1 MAVRLLQV
9 KIDPH
14 VHTHYSYDSVIKPEE
29 LVFYAKRRGLDGI
42 AITDHDVIEGAIKI
56 ARNTDY
62 LIIPGIEVTSL
73 GGHVIGL
80 NVEEQVP
87 SKLSVDETVD
97 KIHEVGGIAVACH
110 PSALFKESLGKR
122 TTARFDAIEV
132 INSSV
137 IPFNRSKRK
146 SQKIASMLGIAK
158 VAGSDAHYGPEIG
171 YAYTIVDAELDAD
184 EIVKAI
190 SKGLCEPF
198 GTAIPLGMRL
208 KRELLSLRKRF
219 RL

>member
-97 KIHEVGGIAVACH
+97 KIHEAGGIAVACH

-132 INSSV
+132 INSSA
-137 IPFNRSKRK
+137 IPFNRSKK
-146 SQKIASMLGIAK
+146 ESQKIASMLGIAK

-171 YAYTIVDAELDAD
+171 YAYTVVDAELDAD

-198 GTAIPLGMRL
+198 GTAIPLGIRL

>member
-97 KIHEVGGIAVACH
+97 KIHEAGGIAVACH

>member
-9 KIDPH
+9 KIDLH
-14 VHTHYSYDSVIKPEE
+14 VHTRYSYDSVIKPEE

-97 KIHEVGGIAVACH
+97 KIHEAGGIAVACH
-110 PSALFKESLGKR
+110 PSALFKERLGKR

-132 INSSV
+132 INSSA
-137 IPFNRSKRK
+137 IPFNSSKK
-146 SQKIASMLGIAK
+146 ESQKIASMLGIAK

-171 YAYTIVDAELDAD
+171 YAYTVVDAELDAD

-208 KRELLSLRKRF
+208 KREFLSLRKRF

>member
-97 KIHEVGGIAVACH
+97 KIHEAGGIAVACH

-132 INSSV
+132 INSSA
-137 IPFNRSKRK
+137 IPFNSSKK
-146 SQKIASMLGIAK
+146 ESQKIASMLGIAK
-158 VAGSDAHYGPEIG
+158 AAGSDAHYGPEIG
-171 YAYTIVDAELDAD
+171 YAYTVVDAELDAD

-198 GTAIPLGMRL
+198 GTAIPLGIRL

>member
-9 KIDPH
+9 KIDLH
-14 VHTHYSYDSVIKPEE
+14 VHTHYSYDAIIKPEE
-29 LVFYAKRRGLDGI
+29 LVFYAKRRGLDGV
-42 AITDHDVIEGAIKI
+42 AITDHDVVEGALKM
-56 ARNTDY
+56 AGTTEF
-62 LIIPGIEVTSL
+62 LIISGIEVTSL
-73 GGHVIGL
+73 GGHSSGL
-80 NVEEQVP
+80 NVGEQIP
-87 SKLSVDETVD
+87 PKLSVEETVD
-97 KIHEVGGIAVACH
+97 KIHEAGGIAVACH

-132 INSSV
+132 INSSA
-137 IPFNRSKRK
+137 IPFNRSKKK

-171 YAYTIVDAELDAD
+171 YAYTVVDAELDAD

-198 GTAIPLGMRL
+198 GTAIPWGMRL
-208 KRELLSLRKRF
+208 KREFLSLRKRF

>member
-1 MAVRLLQV
+1 MKILKV
-9 KIDPH
+9 KIDLH
-14 VHTHYSYDSVIKPEE
+14 VHTSYSYDGLIKPKE
-29 LVFYAKRRGLDGI
+29 LAVYAKRACLDGI

-97 KIHEVGGIAVACH
+97 KIHEAGGIAVACH